1 MPVEV
6 VGAVALRKAL
16 NQYAPDLAKELT
28 KELNAVLKP
37 VVTQARSYV
46 PMTSPMRG
54 WINDSGDG
62 SSLNA
67 ATSMFRKGRFPAY
80 NGAEIKRGIIYKS
93 TPSKPNGAGFI
104 NNVRIQNTTSVGAIY
119 ETAGRKNG
127 QGQDWV
133 GPKAGG
139 ASKGVSRSINPYAGN
154 QFISN
159 LGNLYGPNRR
169 GDHRMM
175 GRLIFR
181 AWANTQGKAN
191 ASVIKAIENT
201 TAKFNKRAEFVDL
214 GRAA

>member
-1 MPVEV
+1 VATEV

-28 KELNAVLKP
+28 TELGAILKP
-37 VVTQARSYV
+37 IVNEARSYV
-46 PMTSPMRG
+46 PLTSPMSG
-54 WINDSGDG
+54 WLDNPNAKG
-62 SSLNA
+62 SFPKYNA
-67 ATSMFRKGRFPAY
+67 LEIRKG
-80 NGAEIKRGIIYKS
+80 IVYKT
-93 TPSKPNGAGFI
+93 TPSMPNRAGFV
-104 NNVRIQNTTSVGAIY
+104 NNIRIQNKSMVGAIY

-139 ASKGVSRSINPYAGN
+139 ASKGVSRSNNPYAGN

-159 LGNLYGPNRR
+159 LGNLYGSARK

-191 ASVIKAIENT
+191 AAVFKAIENT
-201 TAKFNKRAEFVDL
+201 TTKFNKRTQIVDVR
-214 GRAA
+214 RAA

>member
-28 KELNAVLKP
+28 KNLGAILKP
-37 VVTQARSYV
+37 VVTQARGFV
-46 PMTSPMRG
+46 PLDSPMSG
-54 WINDSGDG
+54 W
-62 SSLNA
+62 
-67 ATSMFRKGRFPAY
+67 ATRATDAGHKFPKYDAL
-80 NGAEIKRGIIYKS
+80 EIRRGIIYKS
-93 TPSKPNGAGFI
+93 TPSKPNAAGFVNAI
-104 NNVRIQNTTSVGAIY
+104 RIQNKSMQGAIF

-127 QGQDWV
+127 QGQNWV
-133 GPKAGG
+133 GPRAGG
-139 ASKGVSRSINPYAGN
+139 ASKGVSRSVNPYAGN

-159 LGNLYGPNRR
+159 LGNLYGPNRK

-201 TAKFNKRAEFVDL
+201 TSKFNRRTQIVDIR
-214 GRAA
+214 RAA